1 MLRIVFV
8 LLFFPVILASQT
20 DSIYNDDPKQ
30 YLPVGMKVA
39 KYHYYSDTGLTQIDK
54 SRVEPPFWWTG
65 MKNQELQILLYDR
78 DITDFD
84 VSLKNANGIEL
95 MDVKRVPNP
104 NYLFVNIRI
113 TDQSEPGFFEIIL
126 EKENMAKRFRYE
138 IKMRKDAGTVERGV
152 NNADF
157 IYHIMPDRFANGD
170 YSNDSYTDMRQQGIN
185 RSKMYFRHGG
195 DLKGIIDHL
204 EYIKELGATA
214 IWLTPVLENDQPY
227 ASYHGYAITD
237 LYKIDKR
244 FGTNESYKEFVNICH
259 QNGIKVVKDVVLN
272 HLGHENWLMRDI
284 PDADWLHQWPEF
296 TRSNFRAAVGHDPH
310 RSEYDMKQLKEGWF
324 DYSMP
329 DLNQDN
335 ELLANYLIQNNIW
348 WLEYAGIDDYR
359 IDTWF
364 FSDRDFLNKWV
375 DILKSE
381 YPHLRLFG
389 ETWVQNVSE
398 QAYYTGI
405 KEIKDELT
413 PNLPSVLD
421 FQLNFAVE
429 DALNK
434 ETDWTSGLSRLY
446 YTLSQDFL
454 YENSDNNVI
463 FLDNHDKA
471 RIFTTLGEN
480 MDKMKSALGL
490 LMTLRGLP
498 VLYYG
503 TELLFKGD
511 ANPDGNVRQDIS
523 GGWKEDKI
531 NQFVASGRT
540 GSENEIFNYIKKISE
555 YRKNNT
561 ALQTGKLIQF
571 VPEEGV
577 YVFFRYD
584 NTKKIMIILN
594 TNKSEKKIKTKRYNE
609 FLNGAKNLKD
619 IITEEMI
626 SNFSELNLEKTSLRI
641 LEVVTK

>member
-1 MLRIVFV
+1 MKKILFV
-8 LLFFPVILASQT
+8 LLFIPAFLSAQT

-30 YLPVGMKVA
+30 YLPLGMEVA
-39 KYHYYSDTGLTQIDK
+39 KYHFYSDTGLLRVGK
-54 SRVEPPFWWTG
+54 SRVEPPFWWKG
-65 MKNQELQILLYDR
+65 MKNQELQILIYDK
-78 DITDFD
+78 DISDYK
-84 VSLKNANGIEL
+84 VVLNNAVGLEL
-95 MDVKRVPNP
+95 INVKKVPNP

-113 TDQSEPGFFEIIL
+113 TEKAKTGFFDIIL
-126 EKENMAKRFRYE
+126 EKENVAKRFPYE
-138 IKMRKDAGTVERGV
+138 LKAREMSNSENRGV
-152 NNADF
+152 DNSDF

-170 YSNDSYTDMRQQGIN
+170 YSNDSYSDMRQEGIN
-185 RSKMYFRHGG
+185 RNKMYFRHGG
-195 DLKGIIDHL
+195 DLQGIINHL
-204 EYIKELGATA
+204 DYIKDLGASA

-244 FGTNESYKEFVNICH
+244 FGTNELYKEFVKTCH
-259 QNGIKVVKDVVLN
+259 QKGIKVVKDIVLN
-272 HLGHENWLMRDI
+272 HLGNENWLMRDI
-284 PDADWLHQWPEF
+284 PDADWLHQWHEF
-296 TRSNFRAAVGHDPH
+296 TRSNFRAAVVHDPH
-310 RSEYDMKQLKEGWF
+310 RSEYDIKQLKQGWF

-335 ELLANYLIQNNIW
+335 ELLSKYLIQNNIW

-364 FSDRDFLNKWV
+364 FSDSDFLFNWV
-375 DILKSE
+375 NAIKEE
-381 YPHLRLFG
+381 YPKLRLFG

-398 QAYYTGI
+398 QAYFTGI
-405 KEIKDELT
+405 KNINGEQI
-413 PNLPSVLD
+413 PNLPSALD
-421 FQLNFAVE
+421 FQLNFSIE

-454 YENSDNNVI
+454 YKNSDNNVI

-480 MDKMKSALGL
+480 IDKLKSAIGL

-503 TELLFKGD
+503 TELLFTGN
-511 ANPDGNVRQDIS
+511 AQPDGNVRQDIS

-531 NQFVASGRT
+531 NQFVDSGRT
-540 GSENEIFNYIKKISE
+540 RNENDIFNYIKKLAN
-555 YRKNNT
+555 YRRSSK
-561 ALQTGKLIQF
+561 ALQTGKLTQF
-571 VPEEGV
+571 IPEESV

-584 NTKKIMIILN
+584 QEKKIMVVLN
-594 TNKSEKKIKTKRYNE
+594 TNKSEKKILTKRFKE
-609 FLNGAKNLKD
+609 FLSGAKLLKD
-619 IITEEMI
+619 IVSEEVI
-626 SNFSELNLEKTSLRI
+626 NDYNEIAIDKNSIRI
-641 LEVVTK
+641 LEVK

>member
-1 MLRIVFV
+1 MKKILFV
-8 LLFFPVILASQT
+8 LLFIPAFLSAQT

-30 YLPVGMKVA
+30 YLPLGMEVA
-39 KYHYYSDTGLTQIDK
+39 KYHFYSDTGLLRVGK
-54 SRVEPPFWWTG
+54 SRVEPPFWWKG
-65 MKNQELQILLYDR
+65 MKNQELQILIYDK
-78 DITDFD
+78 DISDYK
-84 VSLKNANGIEL
+84 VVLNNAVGLEL
-95 MDVKRVPNP
+95 INVKKVPNP

-113 TDQSEPGFFEIIL
+113 TEKAKTGFFDIIL
-126 EKENMAKRFRYE
+126 EKENVAKRFPYE
-138 IKMRKDAGTVERGV
+138 LKAREMSNSENRGV
-152 NNADF
+152 DNSDF

-170 YSNDSYTDMRQQGIN
+170 YSNDSYSDMRQEGIN
-185 RSKMYFRHGG
+185 RNKMYFRHGG
-195 DLKGIIDHL
+195 DLQGIINHL
-204 EYIKELGATA
+204 DYIKDLGASA

-244 FGTNESYKEFVNICH
+244 FGTNELYKEFVKTCH
-259 QNGIKVVKDVVLN
+259 QKGIKVVKDIVLN
-272 HLGHENWLMRDI
+272 HLGNENWLMRDI
-284 PDADWLHQWPEF
+284 PDADWLHQWHEF
-296 TRSNFRAAVGHDPH
+296 TRSNFRAAVVHDPH
-310 RSEYDMKQLKEGWF
+310 RSEYDIKQLKQGWF

-335 ELLANYLIQNNIW
+335 ELLSKYLIQNNIW

-364 FSDRDFLNKWV
+364 FSDSDFLFNWV
-375 DILKSE
+375 NAIKEE
-381 YPHLRLFG
+381 YPKLRLFG

-398 QAYYTGI
+398 QAYFTGI
-405 KEIKDELT
+405 KNINGEQI
-413 PNLPSVLD
+413 PNLPSALD
-421 FQLNFAVE
+421 FQLNFSIE

-454 YENSDNNVI
+454 YKNSDNNVI

-480 MDKMKSALGL
+480 IDKLKSAIGL

-503 TELLFKGD
+503 TELLFTGN
-511 ANPDGNVRQDIS
+511 AQPDGNVRQDIS

-531 NQFVASGRT
+531 NQFVDSGRT
-540 GSENEIFNYIKKISE
+540 RNENDIFNYIKKLAN
-555 YRKNNT
+555 YRRLSK
-561 ALQTGKLIQF
+561 ALQTGKLTQF
-571 VPEEGV
+571 IPEEGV

-584 NTKKIMIILN
+584 QEKKIMVVLN
-594 TNKSEKKIKTKRYNE
+594 TNKSEKKILTKRFKE
-609 FLNGAKNLKD
+609 FLSGAKLLKD
-619 IITEEMI
+619 IV
-626 SNFSELNLEKTSLRI
+626 SEDVINDYNEIAIDKNSIRI
-641 LEVVTK
+641 LEVK

>member
-1 MLRIVFV
+1 MKKILFV
-8 LLFFPVILASQT
+8 LLFIPAFLSAQT

-30 YLPVGMKVA
+30 YLPLGMEVA
-39 KYHYYSDTGLTQIDK
+39 KYHFYSDTGLLRVEK

-65 MKNQELQILLYDR
+65 MKNQELQILIYDK
-78 DITDFD
+78 DISDYK
-84 VSLKNANGIEL
+84 VMLNNAVGLEL
-95 MDVKRVPNP
+95 INVKKVPNP

-113 TDQSEPGFFEIIL
+113 TEKAKTGFFDIIL
-126 EKENMAKRFRYE
+126 EKENVAKRFAYE
-138 IKMRKDAGTVERGV
+138 LKAREMSNSENRGV
-152 NNADF
+152 DNSDF

-170 YSNDSYTDMRQQGIN
+170 YSNDSYSDMRQKGIN
-185 RSKMYFRHGG
+185 RNKMYFRHGG
-195 DLKGIIDHL
+195 DLQGIINHL
-204 EYIKELGATA
+204 DYIKDLGASA

-244 FGTNESYKEFVNICH
+244 FGTNELYKEFVKTCH
-259 QNGIKVVKDVVLN
+259 QKGIKVVKDIVLN
-272 HLGHENWLMRDI
+272 HLGNENWLMRDI
-284 PDADWLHQWPEF
+284 PDADWLHQWHEF
-296 TRSNFRAAVGHDPH
+296 TRSNFRAAVVHDPH
-310 RSEYDMKQLKEGWF
+310 RSEYDIKQLKQGWF

-335 ELLANYLIQNNIW
+335 ELLSKYLIQNNIW

-364 FSDRDFLNKWV
+364 FSDSDFLFNWV
-375 DILKSE
+375 NAIKEE
-381 YPHLRLFG
+381 YPKLRLFG

-398 QAYYTGI
+398 QAYFTGI
-405 KEIKDELT
+405 KNINGEQI
-413 PNLPSVLD
+413 PNLPSALD
-421 FQLNFAVE
+421 FQLNFSIE

-454 YENSDNNVI
+454 YKNSDNNVI

-471 RIFTTLGEN
+471 RIFTSLGEN
-480 MDKMKSALGL
+480 IDKLKSAIGL

-503 TELLFKGD
+503 TELLFTGN
-511 ANPDGNVRQDIS
+511 AQPDGNVRQDIS

-531 NQFVASGRT
+531 NQFVDSGRT
-540 GSENEIFNYIKKISE
+540 RNENDIFNYIKKLAN
-555 YRKNNT
+555 YRRSSK
-561 ALQTGKLIQF
+561 ALQTGKLTQF
-571 VPEEGV
+571 IPEEGV

-584 NTKKIMIILN
+584 QEKKIMVVLN
-594 TNKSEKKIKTKRYNE
+594 TNKSEKKILTKRFKE
-609 FLNGAKNLKD
+609 FLSGAKLLKD
-619 IITEEMI
+619 IVSEEVI
-626 SNFSELNLEKTSLRI
+626 NDYNKIAIDKNSIRI
-641 LEVVTK
+641 LEIK